1 MQGDLAARNG
11 GKVLAVEFEPWVLFA
26 KITGKADVE
35 ANGYTITD
43 GGEVIASAVRAA
55 EGQITLTLGQ
65 KWAALLGVDFDCSI
79 NDQIFVVTANTVST
93 DKTISVTC
101 RPHGDSGCADT
112 DPDAAVIGMRIW
124 VKNLNQ

>member
-1 MQGDLAARNG
+1 MQADLAARNG
-11 GKVLAVEFEPWVLFA
+11 GKILSTDYEPWVLFA
-26 KITGKADVE
+26 KITGAADVE

-55 EGQITLTLGQ
+55 EGQITITLGQ

-79 NDQIFVVTANTVST
+79 DDQIFVVTANTVST
-93 DKTISVTC
+93 TKTISITT
-101 RPHGDSGCADT
+101 RLHGDSGCADI